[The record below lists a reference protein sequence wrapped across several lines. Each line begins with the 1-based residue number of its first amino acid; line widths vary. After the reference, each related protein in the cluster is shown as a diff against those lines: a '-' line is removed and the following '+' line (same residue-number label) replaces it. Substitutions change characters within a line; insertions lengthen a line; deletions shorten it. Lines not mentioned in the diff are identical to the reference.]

1 MSLANDCLY
10 HIEHAWVK
18 KIEGDDVLIG
28 VSDFAQDTLGDIVE
42 VYPPTVGS
50 TISLGVPFGSLES
63 RKTVSD
69 LIAPVSGVV
78 MEVNKTLTSEPFLIN
93 DDPHGK
99 GWIVKVKMSNPGE
112 LDLLIDVDGYKAA
125 VGV

>member
-69 LIAPVSGVV
+69 LIA
-78 MEVNKTLTSEPFLIN
+78 
-93 DDPHGK
+93 
-99 GWIVKVKMSNPGE
+99 
-112 LDLLIDVDGYKAA
+112 LLVAQ
-125 VGV
+125 